1 MATGIPPK
9 SRQILKNLQP
19 KLIKPIWC
27 SFPPSATFIVRWLWC
42 GYHVLVKM
50 TGYNC
55 HSVGQNPLLRM
66 SMTRNAAR
74 NVPHPKAGHRM
85 FQVPAWMGGPCSVAC
100 AETPAGHFA
109 ITKRKVVGVA
119 TFYHQLVGFPD
130 LFCGTNSANM
140 LLLRLL
146 FPTCHVRVVRFYV
159 SWPAFLLL
167 LRPPPPAGPQ
177 LQALDHSVPHR
188 TQTATSGPKW
198 FPSDLNCKL

>member
-1 MATGIPPK
+1 MNNLVIVWLCMVIWCFFHLVNSCGNQHGNGNSPK
-9 SRQILKNLQP
+9 ISANSH
-19 KLIKPIWC
+19 KPARC

-74 NVPHPKAGHRM
+74 NVPHPIAGHRM

-100 AETPAGHFA
+100 AKTPAGHFA

-119 TFYHQLVGFPD
+119 TFYHQLVGFPE

-140 LLLRLL
+140 LLM
-146 FPTCHVRVVRFYV
+146 RVV
-159 SWPAFLLL
+159 
-167 LRPPPPAGPQ
+167 
-177 LQALDHSVPHR
+177 VPHLSR
-188 TQTATSGPKW
+188 EG
-198 FPSDLNCKL
+198 C

>member
-119 TFYHQLVGFPD
+119 TFYHQLVG
-130 LFCGTNSANM
+130 
-140 LLLRLL
+140 
-146 FPTCHVRVVRFYV
+146 V
-159 SWPAFLLL
+159 SWLVLWNKLCKHVVAEGCCSPPVTWGLLDFMSAGQPSSSSSVL
-167 LRPPPPAGPQ
+167 LPLP
-177 LQALDHSVPHR
+177 
-188 TQTATSGPKW
+188 
-198 FPSDLNCKL
+198 DLNCKL